1 MIVTSL
7 AMTFQAA
14 FELLSWVLTQ
24 FICVRPRK
32 SRGWS

>member
-7 AMTFQAA
+7 ASTFQAA
-14 FELLSWVLTQ
+14 LEALSWVLTQ
-24 FICVRPRK
+24 FICRVPRK

>member
-14 FELLSWVLTQ
+14 FEALSWLLTQ
-24 FICVRPRK
+24 SICARPRK